1 MLHVAL
7 STSCRS
13 NLDANQSTGIHQNGM
28 SSCVS
33 AAPAV
38 SIVPPIFKPPDKGHQ
53 ASSLNR
59 EHNSAVPTIGR
70 SVAADS
76 FSAQFAVM
84 DDDFPSLP
92 TTSQQS
98 EGPNR
103 QHSKWSQTKG
113 GQSGNV
119 KVGLRQWA
127 PEQFH
132 LLHSLPNVML
142 HSLCRAASKFFVE
155 HPLHSLRRIFVI

>member
-1 MLHVAL
+1 
-7 STSCRS
+7 
-13 NLDANQSTGIHQNGM
+13 M

-38 SIVPPIFKPPDKGHQ
+38 SIVPPLFKPPDKGHQ

-132 LLHSLPNVML
+132 LLHSTAKCNASFSLQGGIKV
-142 HSLCRAASKFFVE
+142 LCRASSSQPEKDICYINEETQGLNLLTVGF
-155 HPLHSLRRIFVI
+155 S